1 MLSKTYFTE
10 EYLNFFMELASN
22 NHKDWFDTNKKRYQ
36 NIVKTPFETLIQDI
50 IEKQKKPLSLGEL
63 STSECI
69 FRINKDVRFSKDK
82 TPYKIQMSALIA
94 KGGKK
99 NMYDP
104 GLYIEIGPEF
114 INIYTGFYMP
124 EKEQLHTLRSKVAA
138 NPKKLEAILNKK
150 DFINAFGEVKGEK
163 SKVLPVDIKAL
174 AKAHP
179 LVYNKQFYL
188 LHQADATLILNPG
201 LLEYINRIFGIS
213 ADFNRFLSNS

>member
-1 MLSKTYFTE
+1 MKSKIYFTE
-10 EYLNFFMELASN
+10 EYLQFFMDLASN

-36 NIVKTPFETLIQDI
+36 TEVKAPFETLIKDI

-63 STSECI
+63 GTSDCI

-82 TPYKIQMSALIA
+82 TPYKLQMSALIA

-104 GLYIEIGPEF
+104 GLYLEIGPEF

-138 NPKKLEAILNKK
+138 NPKKLDAILNQK

-163 SKVLPVDIKAL
+163 SKILPADVKSL

-179 LVYNKQFYL
+179 LVFNKQFYL
-188 LHQADATLILNPG
+188 IHQADATIILNPG
-201 LLEYINRIFGIS
+201 LLEYILKIFGIS
-213 ADFNRFLSNS
+213 SDFNRFLSNS